1 MKDFK
6 FTKEER
12 DSIEDFALD
21 QVIER
26 NFGGIENVTDYIE
39 SLIQA
44 RADADGWMKVKAIKD
59 ESGHWYVIPNEL
71 LSDFMKDEADDDMV
85 DSGEFDA
92 KYGQCR
98 TGGDLNLIQLY
109 TPSPP
114 KTESK

>member
-44 RADADGWMKVKAIKD
+44 RADADDTPQMTRAQRKAMANWIMR
-59 ESGHWYVIPNEL
+59 SVPSIPMSQL
-71 LSDFMKDEADDDMV
+71 DMAV
-85 DSGEFDA
+85 DSMWNTI
-92 KYGQCR
+92 Y
-98 TGGDLNLIQLY
+98 
-109 TPSPP
+109 PP
-114 KTESK
+114 KQ

>member
-44 RADADGWMKVKAIKD
+44 RADEDDTPQMTRAQRKAMANWIMR
-59 ESGHWYVIPNEL
+59 SVPSIPMSQL
-71 LSDFMKDEADDDMV
+71 DMAV
-85 DSGEFDA
+85 DSMWNTI
-92 KYGQCR
+92 Y
-98 TGGDLNLIQLY
+98 
-109 TPSPP
+109 PP
-114 KTESK
+114 KQ

>member
-21 QVIER
+21 QVLER

-44 RADADGWMKVKAIKD
+44 RADADDWVNIDPTKAD
-59 ESGHWYVIPNEL
+59 QIPDINCWIL
-71 LSDFMKDEADDDMV
+71 
-85 DSGEFDA
+85 
-92 KYGQCR
+92 
-98 TGGDLNLIQLY
+98 TIGGDIEFCPEGCFVPFNYASHYKTIPI
-109 TPSPP
+109 PSPP

>member
-39 SLIQA
+39 SLIQS
-44 RADADGWMKVKAIKD
+44 RADADDPPQMTRAQRKAMANWIMR
-59 ESGHWYVIPNEL
+59 SVPSIPMSQL
-71 LSDFMKDEADDDMV
+71 DMAV
-85 DSGEFDA
+85 DSMWNTI
-92 KYGQCR
+92 Y
-98 TGGDLNLIQLY
+98 
-109 TPSPP
+109 PP
-114 KTESK
+114 KQ

>member
-44 RADADGWMKVKAIKD
+44 RADADDPPQMTRAQRKAMANWIMR
-59 ESGHWYVIPNEL
+59 SVPSIPMSQL
-71 LSDFMKDEADDDMV
+71 DMAV
-85 DSGEFDA
+85 DSMWNTI
-92 KYGQCR
+92 Y
-98 TGGDLNLIQLY
+98 
-109 TPSPP
+109 PP
-114 KTESK
+114 KQ

>member
-39 SLIQA
+39 SLIQS
-44 RADADGWMKVKAIKD
+44 RADEDDTPQMTRAQRKAMANWIMR
-59 ESGHWYVIPNEL
+59 SVPSIPMSQL
-71 LSDFMKDEADDDMV
+71 DMAV
-85 DSGEFDA
+85 DSMWNTI
-92 KYGQCR
+92 Y
-98 TGGDLNLIQLY
+98 
-109 TPSPP
+109 PP
-114 KTESK
+114 KQ

>member
-21 QVIER
+21 QVLER

-44 RADADGWMKVKAIKD
+44 RADADDTPQMTRAQRKAMANWIMR
-59 ESGHWYVIPNEL
+59 SVPSIPMSQL
-71 LSDFMKDEADDDMV
+71 DMAV
-85 DSGEFDA
+85 DSMWNII
-92 KYGQCR
+92 Y
-98 TGGDLNLIQLY
+98 
-109 TPSPP
+109 PP
-114 KTESK
+114 KQ